1 MVNFSEMFQQQV
13 VNVTQQQLDTFID
26 RVVAEKDETL
36 YSLAQDLQYKL
47 QAAPMISVAEAQVY
61 PLVLRRIA
69 QRLENEL

>member
-69 QRLENEL
+69 QRLGK